1 MDKEEME
8 REEFEVV
15 MRRIAEAAPKEASPE
30 IMSLIIANLVL
41 LFNQQEQWPSIMVAV
56 TAVLSEAI
64 KEDREEVTEFSVKG
78 AETALRDANKFMS
91 GILNKRHPH

>member
-1 MDKEEME
+1 MDKEEMD
-8 REEFEVV
+8 REEFEVL
-15 MRRIAEAAPKEASPE
+15 MRRMAEAAPKEASPE

-64 KEDREEVTEFSVKG
+64 KEDREEATEKDEDV
-78 AETALRDANKFMS
+78 ALRDANNFMAA
-91 GILNKRHPH
+91 IIQKRHLP

>member
-1 MDKEEME
+1 MDKDKFDAVME
-8 REEFEVV
+8 R
-15 MRRIAEAAPKEASPE
+15 MAAAAPDQASPE

-64 KEDREEVTEFSVKG
+64 KEDRERVEDKG
-78 AETALRDANKFMS
+78 EDIALRDANNFMAA
-91 GILNKRHPH
+91 IIQKKHRH